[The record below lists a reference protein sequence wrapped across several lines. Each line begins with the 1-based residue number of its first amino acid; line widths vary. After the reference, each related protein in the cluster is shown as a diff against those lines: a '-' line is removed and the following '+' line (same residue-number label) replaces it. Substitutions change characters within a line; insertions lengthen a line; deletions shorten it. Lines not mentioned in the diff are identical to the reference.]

1 MSLLVVKN
9 GIDILKLAIS
19 NEITLSLAALELNFN
34 RSYVTDVKRRIDGYL
49 DKGTINKDLYDEFF
63 YWVDIFNGDGENGK
77 LLKIENI
84 GDTDLITISPKND
97 KHDKDLTDEFN
108 DRSYYDIVRDDN
120 EKIVKYRYVIYVRDC
135 EPLTGELTREQME
148 TIYSHYPYV
157 TQNTCSSYFPTITFI
172 NFKKIL
178 RVFNITKDKLFPQ
191 HILEEKSAQEVA
203 DLTLKYKEHAA
214 YKKLVE
220 QKPLHIE
227 KTLRDVQKELF
238 ELKEDRKWVKQS
250 IEEVLKDINEII
262 PVNLNYSVVDS
273 ENALFIYLSDHHVGA
288 SNNGTQYD
296 NTYSKEVYLNRLKQI
311 LNEVLKQKHLYKR
324 FDKVYVVSL
333 GDCLDGFSGETTRG
347 GHHLPQNMNNRE
359 QFKVYVDSMIMFFEE
374 LHKMDLTN
382 NLEFISVAESN
393 HGGDFEYSAN
403 LMIKYLFEL
412 KFPDVNVNLFD
423 KNIEHIQYGDSTF
436 IYTHG
441 KDNDKM
447 TRNMPLHIDPKL
459 ETFFTNY
466 CKMNKIKTKYI
477 NVVKGDL
484 HQYSTEI
491 GKNFRYTNVP
501 SIFGASGWIMANF
514 GYTQPAFVFQVVNK
528 NIPKLIEGYI
538 ELE

>member
-1 MSLLVVKN
+1 MSSLTVKN
-9 GIDILKLAIS
+9 GIEILKNAIK
-19 NEITLSLAALELNFN
+19 NNISLQGSSRELNFN
-34 RSYVTDVKRRIDGYL
+34 PGYISDVKRRIDNYL
-49 DKGTINKDLYDEFF
+49 DK
-63 YWVDIFNGDGENGK
+63 
-77 LLKIENI
+77 
-84 GDTDLITISPKND
+84 DLITQGEYSQFFDLLSDYENIDFFSSKSEKLPSDKKIKESND
-97 KHDKDLTDEFN
+97 DFIDK
-108 DRSYYDIVRDDN
+108 SYYDIVRDEANDN
-120 EKIVKYRYVIYVRDC
+120 KIIKYRYVIYVRDA
-135 EPLTGELTREQME
+135 EPFTGELSREQME
-148 TIYSHYPYV
+148 TIFSYYPYV
-157 TQNTCSSYFPTITFI
+157 TQNSCSQYFPTITFN

-191 HILEEKSAQEVA
+191 HILEEKSAEEVA
-203 DLTLKYKEHAA
+203 TLALKSKEHAA
-214 YKKLVE
+214 LKKFVD

-227 KTLRDVQKELF
+227 KTLRDTQKELI
-238 ELKEDRKWVKQS
+238 ELKADRQWVKDS
-250 IEEVLKDINEII
+250 IESLVKEFNKDITPIKLAHSTLDN
-262 PVNLNYSVVDS
+262 

-288 SNNGTQYD
+288 SNSNTQYNND
-296 NTYSKEVYLNRLKQI
+296 YSKEIYFGRLKQI
-311 LNEVLKQKHLYKR
+311 LSEILNQKKLYKK

-347 GHHLPQNMNNRE
+347 GHHLPQNMDNRE
-359 QFKVYVDSMIMFFEE
+359 QFKVYIDSMIMFFGE

-382 NLEFISVAESN
+382 NLEFVSVAESN

-403 LMIKYLFEL
+403 LALQYLFEL
-412 KFPDVNVNLFD
+412 RFPDVTVNLFT
-423 KNIEHIQYGDSTF
+423 KNIEHIEYGQSTF

-447 TRNMPLHIDPKL
+447 SRNMPLHIEPKL
-459 ETFFTNY
+459 ETFFNNY
-466 CKMNKIKTKYI
+466 CKMNKIKTRYI

-528 NIPKLIEGYI
+528 NQPKLVEGYI